1 MHVRTCIY
9 ARHCDPCA
17 RVCTL
22 IPLILRRHACCSCL
36 SETRHRRRR
45 SSRNKKA
52 LRGCACMH
60 RVGVCNTRY
69 TRHTR
74 ARAILHNV
82 CVQGVSLRLSPII
95 SCGFFR
101 TLPQIICSRIEIEI
115 SAVRAVG
122 VFASDNGMSRRAYQ
136 YGWIRHA
143 WPRRKAYIRIRSY
156 VPAHSDLFQI
166 FSDSVYSVSLQ
177 AIFVRL
183 GIAVF
188 LVDLVLSISTS
199 SNLDPVA
206 ESRYRLPSAISPSQ
220 TAAAIRSEKDSNV
233 ATNNWNGK
241 DTSVQVRGTTQPSR
255 RIDRLWLNARVSVSY
270 ASIITRKDGFALF
283 SGMYN
288 LIARSRARGPVKS
301 AIPFEETSIRR
312 VNFRKSCLSTGRVRN

>member
-1 MHVRTCIY
+1 MYIRIYVARTYIRMHVRAYIH

-60 RVGVCNTRY
+60 RVGVCSTRY

-74 ARAILHNV
+74 ARSYTT

-95 SCGFFR
+95 SCEFFR

-122 VFASDNGMSRRAYQ
+122 VFACDNGM
-136 YGWIRHA
+136 
-143 WPRRKAYIRIRSY
+143 
-156 VPAHSDLFQI
+156 L
-166 FSDSVYSVSLQ
+166 
-177 AIFVRL
+177 
-183 GIAVF
+183 
-188 LVDLVLSISTS
+188 
-199 SNLDPVA
+199 
-206 ESRYRLPSAISPSQ
+206 
-220 TAAAIRSEKDSNV
+220 
-233 ATNNWNGK
+233 
-241 DTSVQVRGTTQPSR
+241 
-255 RIDRLWLNARVSVSY
+255 
-270 ASIITRKDGFALF
+270 
-283 SGMYN
+283 
-288 LIARSRARGPVKS
+288 
-301 AIPFEETSIRR
+301 RR
-312 VNFRKSCLSTGRVRN
+312 VCINTDG